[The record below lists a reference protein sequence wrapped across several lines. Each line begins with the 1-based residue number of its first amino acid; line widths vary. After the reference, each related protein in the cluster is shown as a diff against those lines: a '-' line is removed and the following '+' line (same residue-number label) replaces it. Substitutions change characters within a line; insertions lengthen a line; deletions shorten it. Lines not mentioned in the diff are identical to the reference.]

1 MLRKT
6 GRPSGSILLIGATA
20 VALAAAQ
27 AAPQTAA
34 PPVASATD
42 PNGPPNPY
50 QLEAG
55 WLKMPE
61 GRKMGQAISV
71 DVDRDGKSIWVFDRC
86 GGTECTGSMLNPIEK
101 FDATGK
107 FIRGFGDGMFNR
119 PHGFHIDRDG
129 NIWATDQVGG
139 NGKGHQVFKF
149 SPEGKVLLALGKP
162 GVTGNGPDTFN
173 SPTDVA
179 VAPNGDIFVSD
190 GHGGDTN
197 ARIVKFS
204 RDGKFIKAWGKRGSG
219 PGEFALNHSLAFD
232 STGRLFVADRANN
245 RIEIFD
251 QDGNFLAEW
260 KQFGRPSGIFIDK
273 NDMLYATDSESNHTQ
288 NPGFRRGVRIGSVKD
303 GKVTAFIPDPTPIR
317 EGTGPGTSSWGEGVT
332 ADDAGNVF
340 VGMNDTKTV
349 QKFVK
354 K

>member
-1 MLRKT
+1 MS
-6 GRPSGSILLIGATA
+6 RPRGLTLLAA
-20 VALAAAQ
+20 AALVALAGSHSSAQ
-27 AAPQTAA
+27 AAASPAA
-34 PPVASATD
+34 G
-42 PNGPPNPY
+42 PNGAPNPY
-50 QLEAG
+50 RLEPG

-71 DVDRDGKSIWVFDRC
+71 DVDHDGKSVWVFDRC

-101 FDATGK
+101 FDASGK
-107 FIRGFGDGMFNR
+107 FLRGFGEGMFNR
-119 PHGFHIDRDG
+119 PHGFHVDRDG
-129 NIWATDQVGG
+129 NIWATDQTGA
-139 NGKGHQVFKF
+139 NGRGHQVFKF
-149 SPEGKVLLALGKP
+149 SPEGKVLMALGKP
-162 GVTGNGPDTFN
+162 GVAGNSPDTFN

-204 RDGKFIKAWGKRGSG
+204 REGKFIKDWGKRGSG

-232 STGRLFVADRANN
+232 SAGRLFVADRANN
-245 RIEIFD
+245 RIQIFD

-273 NDMLYATDSESNHTQ
+273 NDMLYATDSESNQAQ

-332 ADDAGNVF
+332 ADDAGNVY

-349 QKFVK
+349 QKYVK
-354 K
+354 

>member
-1 MLRKT
+1 MS
-6 GRPSGSILLIGATA
+6 RPRGCRNGAILLGGAVA
-20 VALAAAQ
+20 VALAATHAL
-27 AAPQTAA
+27 AQTAV
-34 PPVASATD
+34 PPAQSAAD
-42 PNGPPNPY
+42 PNGAPNPY
-50 QLEAG
+50 QIEAG

-162 GVTGNGPDTFN
+162 GVAGNGPDTFN

-251 QDGNFLAEW
+251 QAIFSPNGSNSA
-260 KQFGRPSGIFIDK
+260 GRAASSSTRTICSTPPIRNRTTPRIPASGAACASAASRMARSRPSFQTRPQS
-273 NDMLYATDSESNHTQ
+273 A
-288 NPGFRRGVRIGSVKD
+288 R
-303 GKVTAFIPDPTPIR
+303 APDRAPRAGAKASLRMTR
-317 EGTGPGTSSWGEGVT
+317 ATSSWG
-332 ADDAGNVF
+332 
-340 VGMNDTKTV
+340 
-349 QKFVK
+349 
-354 K
+354 